1 MSAALPKPFL
11 ARFPRLPDFVALA
24 RLDRPIGIWLLL
36 WPTLWAVYI
45 AGNGMPSA
53 RILIIFT
60 LGVVLM
66 RSAGC
71 VINDWADRNVDGQVT
86 RTKGRPLASGK
97 VKPNEALVLFGV
109 LVLASAALLPF
120 LNKAT
125 FYWSFGA
132 IGLATLYPFMKRFTH
147 LPQVVLGAAFS
158 WAIPMAF
165 VAQGETPGPLCWL
178 LYAANLCWTVAYDT
192 QYAMVDREDDLNAG
206 IKSTAILFGDM
217 DLMIIG
223 CLQGLFLLALWMLGS
238 RLGLAWP
245 FFVSLAGA
253 AALFVVQF
261 RRSEAREAAGCFSA
275 FLHNHWVGAALFAG
289 VFFGYLL
296 RSAPVAG

>member
-1 MSAALPKPFL
+1 MSAALLKPIL
-11 ARFPRLPDFVALA
+11 ARFPRLPDFIALA

-71 VINDWADRNVDGQVT
+71 VINDWADRHVDGQVQ
-86 RTKGRPLASGK
+86 RTKDRPIVSGK
-97 VKPNEALVLFGV
+97 VRANEALVLFVV
-109 LVLASAALLPF
+109 LVAAAATLLPF

-158 WAIPMAF
+158 WSIPMAF
-165 VAQGETPGPLCWL
+165 VAQGETPGPACWL

-192 QYAMVDREDDLNAG
+192 QYAMADREDDIQAG
-206 IKSTAILFGDM
+206 IKSTAILFDDM
-217 DLMIIG
+217 DLLIIG
-223 CLQGLFLLALWMLGS
+223 CLQAMFLLALWMLGN

-245 FFVSLAGA
+245 FFVAIIGA
-253 AALFVVQF
+253 AALFVVQY
-261 RRSEAREAAGCFSA
+261 RRSEQREATGCFSA
-275 FLHNHWVGAALFAG
+275 FLHNHWVGAVLFAG

-296 RSAPVAG
+296 KTAPVVG